1 MSETQEFVSVKEKEF
16 WEKKSLELTIN
27 GQILN
32 SDLKSMVESKVRE
45 LNTKIDAT
53 YKVWMLDFNGNNK
66 VSEAEKQKLVQ
77 QLKEVIKG
85 FNDLIWRTN
94 EQYIWR
100 ISENKQK
107 IQWDIW
113 GYFLDKNLFVEKS
126 SWFASA
132 LRWYASMDP
141 EMARTQKE
149 KELSLN

>member
-1 MSETQEFVSVKEKEF
+1 
-16 WEKKSLELTIN
+16 
-27 GQILN
+27 
-32 SDLKSMVESKVRE
+32 MVESKVRE
-45 LNTKIDAT
+45 LNAKIDAT